1 MNKYRKS
8 PILLVQDTVMPKIV
22 GGFTNSAT
30 DRSEKGADM
39 IHINQYQVQKKAM
52 QKMNLELSIFF
63 AI

>member
-30 DRSEKGADM
+30 DRSEKGANM
-39 IHINQYQVQKKAM
+39 IHIEDDITAGLPDLNY
-52 QKMNLELSIFF
+52 N
-63 AI
+63 